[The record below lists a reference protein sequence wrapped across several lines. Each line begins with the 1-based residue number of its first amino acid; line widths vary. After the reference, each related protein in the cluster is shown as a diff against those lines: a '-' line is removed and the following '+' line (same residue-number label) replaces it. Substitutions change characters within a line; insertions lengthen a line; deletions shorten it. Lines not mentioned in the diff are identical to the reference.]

1 MSQLTSRELL
11 VRARLGD
18 TSALGRLVCR
28 YLPRLQR
35 WVHARLPRWVRTAG
49 DTADVVHDAILR
61 TLARLD
67 LVPVRSP
74 DALAAYLHEAVR
86 NRIRDEH
93 RRFARRGAPL
103 ALSETLADRRPS
115 PLDRAMARQLRRR
128 YRESLARLDA
138 GDQEL
143 IVGHLELDYTHEQLG
158 CMTGRTR
165 NAARMALHRAI
176 RRLADAMRD

>member
-1 MSQLTSRELL
+1 
-11 VRARLGD
+11 
-18 TSALGRLVCR
+18 
-28 YLPRLQR
+28 
-35 WVHARLPRWVRTAG
+35 VRTFA
-49 DTADVVHDAILR
+49 DTADLVQDAIVGTMARLHLVPLR
-61 TLARLD
+61 T
-67 LVPVRSP
+67 P

-93 RRFARRGAPL
+93 RRFARRGP
-103 ALSETLADRRPS
+103 ALVLPDALADRNPS
-115 PLDRAMARQLRRR
+115 PLERAMARQLQRR

-176 RRLADAMRD
+176 RRLADAMREER